1 VIEEGAIMKAFDIA
15 IKDMTRSFRSAFAV
29 IFMFGVPLLVT
40 GMFYFM
46 FGNMSEN
53 GGFDLPRTK
62 VTIANM
68 DEGGPKF
75 QVQPKNIPGGRQAD
89 TMGEL
94 IVSILES
101 EDMADLIEITFAAD
115 PQAAR
120 ASVDSQQNQVAIIIP
135 RDFSEQFADV
145 REGKAVIEFYQDPTL
160 TIGPAIMRSI
170 LNRFLDSMGGVK
182 IAVNVFMDETDPSQ
196 HALTGQFIQVYLN
209 TSLALSEDLEGDLLD
224 VRAPEGTKESQGEE
238 SQNALLSI
246 ITPIMGGMMVFYAFF
261 TGTSTAQSILKEE
274 EERTLPRLFTT
285 PTPQVTILTG
295 KLMSVFMTV
304 CAQVIVLLIAARFLF
319 GIQWGSFIAVVLT
332 AVGLI
337 FSASSFGIFVN
348 SFLKDTKQAGVLF
361 GGVLTVTGM
370 LGMISIFGM
379 NSPDSARLG
388 NSVSLLVP
396 QGWAIRG
403 LMQSLNGEAIGV
415 VLITMLVMLA
425 WSAVFFI
432 VGVLRFNRRYA

>member
-1 VIEEGAIMKAFDIA
+1 MKALDIA

-101 EDMADLIEITFAAD
+101 EDLADLIEITFAAD

-120 ASVDSQQNQVAIIIP
+120 ASVDQQQNQVAIIIP

-170 LNRFLDSMGGVK
+170 LNRFLDSMGSVK
-182 IAVNVFMDETDPSQ
+182 IAVNMFMDEADSSQ

-209 TSLALSEDLEGDLLD
+209 TSLALSEDLEGELLD
-224 VRAPEGTKESQGEE
+224 VRPHAGTKESQAEE
-238 SQNALLSI
+238 SQNTLLGI

-295 KLMSVFMTV
+295 KLLSVFMTV
-304 CAQVIVLLIAARFLF
+304 
-319 GIQWGSFIAVVLT
+319 
-332 AVGLI
+332 
-337 FSASSFGIFVN
+337 
-348 SFLKDTKQAGVLF
+348 
-361 GGVLTVTGM
+361 
-370 LGMISIFGM
+370 
-379 NSPDSARLG
+379 
-388 NSVSLLVP
+388 
-396 QGWAIRG
+396 
-403 LMQSLNGEAIGV
+403 
-415 VLITMLVMLA
+415 
-425 WSAVFFI
+425 
-432 VGVLRFNRRYA
+432 